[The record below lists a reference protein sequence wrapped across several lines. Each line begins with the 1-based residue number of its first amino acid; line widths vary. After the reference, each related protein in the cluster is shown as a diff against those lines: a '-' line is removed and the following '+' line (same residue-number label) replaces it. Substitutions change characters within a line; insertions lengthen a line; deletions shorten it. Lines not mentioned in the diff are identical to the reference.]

1 MKKEFDSV
9 SHQSML
15 NACQKAGLP
24 EPFINYLD
32 NLYKAGETQ
41 LQANG
46 HLSNRIRCNQGVK
59 QGDPLSPTLFNYVCS
74 EAERDPGDLPSAGVG
89 ETKSQAAQRA

>member
-1 MKKEFDSV
+1 M

-46 HLSNRIRCNQGVK
+46 HLSNRIRCNQGV
-59 QGDPLSPTLFNYVCS
+59 TLFNYVCS

-89 ETKSQAAQRA
+89 ETKSRAAQRA

>member
-1 MKKEFDSV
+1 MTLASKAKRPRLLFLCFINVKKAFDSV

-15 NACQKAGLP
+15 ITCRKAGLP

-46 HLSNRIRCNQGVK
+46 CLSNKSGV
-59 QGDPLSPTLFNYVCS
+59 
-74 EAERDPGDLPSAGVG
+74 
-89 ETKSQAAQRA
+89 TKE